1 MRAMRSWLYGGLLAV
16 LGSGCMLPAA
26 PRPAAGTQVTP
37 VSLCTGGRANPVGI
51 AQQDAVFGWNL
62 AAVSPTLHNL
72 RQTAYRIVVGDSAQA
87 LATHTGDVWDSGR
100 VASEVYWQIPYAGP
114 ALRSGTRYFWAV
126 EVWSQ
131 GASSGRWSGVAA
143 FTTALL
149 APADWKATWIAALL
163 PGSPES
169 REQGNLPGQAMP
181 VFRRD
186 FSIRKPVA
194 SALLYVSGLGQYEVR
209 LDGANVTK
217 TVLNPGWTDYRKTV
231 LYNTYELKSALRPG
245 PHAFGVLLGNGMY
258 NVQPTKGRYSKFTGS
273 FGEPKLL
280 LQLDVRYTDGTEQ
293 TIVSDG
299 SWKTHAGPVVYSSTY
314 GGEDFDARA
323 LPSAWDQAGF
333 AAEGWSPAVAVTG
346 PGGELRPQQAPPLV
360 VAQTYHPVKVT
371 MPKPGV
377 TVYDLAENMS
387 GWPAITVEGHAGD
400 TVRLLAGELLN
411 PDGTVT
417 QRSANAFADDPVLLD
432 YTLRG
437 GGPETW
443 HPRFTYYS
451 FRYVEVTTSSAEPG
465 GSEPR
470 VLSLAGDFVHDQVP
484 VVGQFHSSDE
494 LYNRIHTLIDRAVLS
509 NLASIVTD
517 CPSRE
522 KLGWLEQT
530 YLNASTLMLN
540 YDVTQL
546 YEKMSRDIAD
556 AQLPDGL
563 VPSIA
568 PEYVAFVDDKGQN
581 TTFRDSP
588 EWGSAAV
595 LSPWELYRWTGDEE
609 PQRQHYAVMQRYVAY
624 LQSRANGHLLDYG
637 LGDWYDI
644 GPKPPGES
652 QLTSRTATASGV
664 FYEDLQAMAQ
674 TAELLGHSDEAAQ
687 YAGDAEAVRTAYNAK
702 LFHPETNEY
711 DRGSQTANAVPL
723 ALGMVP
729 KGHEAAV
736 LANLVA
742 DIHAHHDH
750 VTAGDIGFH
759 YVVRALTNAG
769 RSDVLAAMLS
779 RTDAPSYGYQLA
791 QGATTLTEAWDANRD
806 SSQNHFML
814 GHGEEWFYRG
824 LAGLSVDMAR
834 GPRNAITLAPS
845 LLPGVGAASA
855 SYHSAMGEVDLAWQR
870 KGDQGS
876 VELTIPAGAQARVT
890 LPAAQEWTGGNSLPA
905 ARQAAHNGP
914 LVWTLGSGRYHFIAH
929 GLVQ

>member
-1 MRAMRSWLYGGLLAV
+1 M
-16 LGSGCMLPAA
+16 
-26 PRPAAGTQVTP
+26 
-37 VSLCTGGRANPVGI
+37 NPIGI
-51 AQQDAVFGWNL
+51 AQEDAVFGWNL

-72 RQTAYRIVVGDSAQA
+72 RQSAYRIVVADSAQA
-87 LATHTGDVWDSGR
+87 IAMHVGDVWDSGR
-100 VASEVYWQIPYAGP
+100 VASQVYWQIPYAGP

-126 EVWSQ
+126 EVWSE
-131 GASSGRWSGVAA
+131 GASSGRWSSAA
-143 FTTALL
+143 EFTTALL
-149 APADWKATWIAALL
+149 SPADWKATWIAAL
-163 PGSPES
+163 PSDAPQN
-169 REQGNLPGQAMP
+169 REQGNLPGRPMP

-217 TVLNPGWTDYRKTV
+217 TVLNPGWTSYRKTV
-231 LYNTYELKSALRPG
+231 LYNTYDLKSALRPG
-245 PHAFGVLLGNGMY
+245 LHAFGVLLGNGMY

-280 LQLDVRYTDGTEQ
+280 LQLHIRYSDGTEE

-333 AAEGWSPAVAVTG
+333 AAQGWSTAFAVTG
-346 PGGELRPQQAPPLV
+346 PGGALRPQQAPPLV
-360 VAQTYHPVKVT
+360 VAQTYRPVKMT
-371 MPKPGV
+371 TPKPGV
-377 TVYDLAENMS
+377 TVYDLGENMS

-417 QRSANAFADDPVLLD
+417 QRSANAFADDPVLFD

-451 FRYVEVTTSSAEPG
+451 FRYVEVTTASAEPAG
-465 GSEPR
+465 PEPR
-470 VLSLAGDFVHDQVP
+470 VLSLAGDFVHDQVA
-484 VVGQFHSSDE
+484 VIGQFHSSDE

-556 AQLPDGL
+556 AQLLDGL

-581 TTFRDSP
+581 TPFRDSP
-588 EWGSAAV
+588 EWGSGAV

-609 PQRQHYAVMQRYVAY
+609 PLRQNYAVMRRYVAY
-624 LQSRANGHLLDYG
+624 LQSRAKGNLLDYG

-652 QLTSRTATASGV
+652 QLTSRTATATGV
-664 FYEDLQAMAQ
+664 YYEDLEAMAQ
-674 TAELLGHSDEAAQ
+674 TAILLGHRAEAAQ
-687 YAGDAEAVRTAYNAK
+687 YAGDAAAVRAAYNAK

-711 DRGSQTANAVPL
+711 DRGSQSANAIAL

-729 KGHEAAV
+729 TGHEAEV

-824 LAGLSVDMAR
+824 LVGLSVDMAR
-834 GPRNAITLAPS
+834 GAQDAITLAPS
-845 LLPGVGAASA
+845 LLAGVGSASA
-855 SYHSAMGEVDLAWQR
+855 SYHSAMGDVDLAWQR

-876 VELTIPAGAQARVT
+876 VELTVPAGAQARVV
-890 LPAAQEWTGGNSLPA
+890 LPAAQRWSGDTALPA
-905 ARQAAHNGP
+905 EEHAAQNGP
-914 LVWTLGSGRYHFIAH
+914 LVLTLGSGRYRFAAK
-929 GLVQ
+929 GLMH